1 MQVDQ
6 RNERLHVVGDVAR
19 RERRIRP
26 YPTRAPSACGARA
39 VAARLAAAAVGR
51 AAAAAG
57 ARVRS
62 LGAGKEAEGLR
73 LRRQAVE
80 GS

>member
-51 AAAAAG
+51 AAAAG